1 MSNALFS
8 RGARAARIAI
18 STLLLAGLATLAI
31 ASDKASIKIVSPK
44 DHEQLEADET
54 YQLEYEVDPGPGGDH
69 FHVWVDQDRGP
80 GIHDQKGK
88 YTLPKM
94 APGEHVITL
103 KVVDKGHV
111 PTGPEQSIHVVVK

>member
-1 MSNALFS
+1 MPTAPFT
-8 RGARAARIAI
+8 RAARIAVA
-18 STLLLAGLATLAI
+18 TLLLAGLAVVAN
-31 ASDKASIKIVSPK
+31 ASDQASVKILSPK

-69 FHVWVDQDRGP
+69 FHVWVDADRGP
-80 GIHDQKGK
+80 GIHDRRGK

-94 APGEHVITL
+94 APGEHVLTI

-111 PTGPEQSIHVVVK
+111 PTGPQQSIRVVVK